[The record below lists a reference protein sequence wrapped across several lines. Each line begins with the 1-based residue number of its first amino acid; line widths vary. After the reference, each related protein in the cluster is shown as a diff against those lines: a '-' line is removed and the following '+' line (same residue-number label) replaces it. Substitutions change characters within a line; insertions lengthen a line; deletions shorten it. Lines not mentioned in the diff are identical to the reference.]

1 MEITI
6 KCPDCGKSL
15 KVTVVSEDNPQ
26 TEIIR
31 RVSKP
36 VTWAEISEQI
46 KQGKARELLSVGD
59 VVPFIMKDGQHVN
72 AVVAEIDPYRENE
85 VAFVI
90 EDCLRDLHY
99 MNEKCTNKG
108 GWLDSDMRKYLNNTI
123 FNLLQEDLK
132 SVIADRTIRQVKD
145 GRELVSTDKLWLLSS
160 TEIGYD
166 YSTDKNDVHFSL
178 FTDERS
184 RVKQVD
190 GETQWYWLRSQLAT
204 GSTGFCIISGIG
216 GSDTSANASTAYGV
230 AFGFLIR

>member
-1 MEITI
+1 M
-6 KCPDCGKSL
+6 
-15 KVTVVSEDNPQ
+15 
-26 TEIIR
+26 
-31 RVSKP
+31 
-36 VTWAEISEQI
+36 
-46 KQGKARELLSVGD
+46 
-59 VVPFIMKDGQHVN
+59 
-72 AVVAEIDPYRENE
+72 
-85 VAFVI
+85 
-90 EDCLRDLHY
+90 RDLHY

-166 YSTDKNDVHFSL
+166 YSTDENDVHFSL
-178 FTDERS
+178 FSDERS

-190 GETQWYWLRSQLAT
+190 GETQWYWLRSPLAI
-204 GSTGFCIISGIG
+204 GSTCFCAITSG
-216 GSDTSANASTAYGV
+216 GSDNGSHASGAICV